1 MSNYRNGEECMNYN
15 EMIEFILS
23 HPFVA
28 ISHTLFDDCEYIY
41 LGKDGRVYDEN
52 GYLFED
58 WEWHPF
64 TRNGLRIRQD
74 GIWQSGWFVRTDV
87 VLAESTEMDISENI

>member
-1 MSNYRNGEECMNYN
+1 MNVANQMSYE
-15 EMIEFILS
+15 EMIAFIHA
-23 HPFVA
+23 HPYVA

-41 LGKDGRVYDEN
+41 LSKDGRVYDEN

-64 TRNGLRIRQD
+64 ARNGLRIRDD
-74 GIWQSGWFVRTDV
+74 GIWKSGWYIKTNV
-87 VLAESTEMDISENI
+87 VLAE

>member
-58 WEWHPF
+58 
-64 TRNGLRIRQD
+64 
-74 GIWQSGWFVRTDV
+74 
-87 VLAESTEMDISENI
+87 